1 MYLSSSNWKWWKAGP
16 HNADEGPLP
25 KNARQAHYF
34 LSCFLLCERTLK
46 RTLQMLFRIRPFLFF
61 SVRLLLFGEL
71 NIPSTIKI
79 QINLVHLRI
88 FFLYFIEP
96 FSYVFNTFAR
106 TYACANTLT
115 KKVSRLSWVV
125 LRYNQKTIIGKFVT
139 VIRLFLKTEQ
149 IAAF

>member
-61 SVRLLLFGEL
+61 SCQAAAIWRVIYPKYHKNSNKSCTFED
-71 NIPSTIKI
+71 I
-79 QINLVHLRI
+79 
-88 FFLYFIEP
+88 FLYFIEL

-106 TYACANTLT
+106 AYACANTLA

-125 LRYNQKTIIGKFVT
+125 LRYNHQ
-139 VIRLFLKTEQ
+139 VIFENR
-149 IAAF
+149 ANCAF